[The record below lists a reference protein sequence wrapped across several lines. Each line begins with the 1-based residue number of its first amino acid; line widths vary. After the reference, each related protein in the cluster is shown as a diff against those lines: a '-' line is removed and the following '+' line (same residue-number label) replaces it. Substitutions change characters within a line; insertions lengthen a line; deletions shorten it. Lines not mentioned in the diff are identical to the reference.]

1 MNTLDLRLD
10 IGKRAANAPV
20 DSRFNEDHAEF
31 RVHVFSVE
39 GEVLVN
45 GNCLLHQVV
54 EIFGDFRCE
63 VCEIIR

>member
-1 MNTLDLRLD
+1 MNTLDLGLIVKKCCD
-10 IGKRAANAPV
+10 APV

-31 RVHVFSVE
+31 RVHIFSVE

-54 EIFGDFRCE
+54 EIFWYFRCE
-63 VCEIIR
+63 VCKIIR